1 MFPIMTE
8 EQIKAADEEVLRQRV
23 RELSSASAV
32 LREIRDFQERAN
44 RSLLVIADLLMG
56 NNNYLVKYVAGEI
69 AKHLRPK
76 MRISTARPNKG
87 KRWPGA
93 GSKGVRKAIYT
104 QRAKKVKVT
113 LAKPDKAR
121 PRT

>member
-1 MFPIMTE
+1 M
-8 EQIKAADEEVLRQRV
+8 V
-23 RELSSASAV
+23 
-32 LREIRDFQERAN
+32 
-44 RSLLVIADLLMG
+44 SL
-56 NNNYLVKYVAGEI
+56 
-69 AKHLRPK
+69 
-76 MRISTARPNKG
+76 NKT

-113 LAKPDKAR
+113 LPKVKRETR